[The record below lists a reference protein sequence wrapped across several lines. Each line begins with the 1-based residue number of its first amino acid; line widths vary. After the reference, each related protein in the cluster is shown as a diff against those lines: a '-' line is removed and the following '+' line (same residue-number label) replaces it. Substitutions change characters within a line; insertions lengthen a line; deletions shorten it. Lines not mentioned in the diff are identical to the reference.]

1 MGDDVL
7 ADVLTTLAGMR
18 EKMEDAEARHLA
30 ERVEHDQ
37 QISRLTY
44 RLEKSSG
51 AEQRG
56 MPDLFSTS
64 ATFSR
69 GEDGA
74 RSASADARIGD
85 PSREVIREVG
95 GPPKAAT
102 KSAPPRVGWE
112 ATEEKQS

>member
-30 ERVEHDQ
+30 ERLERDQ
-37 QISRLTY
+37 QIARLTY
-44 RLEKSSG
+44 RLEKPSG

-56 MPDLFSTS
+56 MPDLFSTP
-64 ATFSR
+64 ATFLR

-74 RSASADARIGD
+74 RSASADARVGD

-95 GPPKAAT
+95 GPPKVGGTRQPRAERL
-102 KSAPPRVGWE
+102 PRVG
-112 ATEEKQS
+112 